1 MADQADDQPLIL
13 NYQYVKDLSFEN
25 PNSPAVFGTLTKSKL
40 NLDVNLDVTPAHI
53 RGRTYEIVLTMR
65 VHATCD
71 DKAAFLIELDYA
83 AVATIAEGVAAADAE
98 RLLLAETPRHL
109 FPFAR
114 SVLATVTRDG
124 GFPPLVVNPIDFEQF
139 YQRNKQ
145 NTLAAE
151 AKAGPDAPAE
161 PDAEA
166 EAAPNA

>member
-1 MADQADDQPLIL
+1 MADQADEQPLII

-25 PNSPAVFGTLTKSKL
+25 PNSPAVFGTLTKTKL
-40 NLDVNLDVTPAHI
+40 NLDVNIDVTPAPI
-53 RGRTYEIVLTMR
+53 RGRTFEIVLTMR
-65 VHATCD
+65 VHANLE

-83 AVATIAEGVAAADAE
+83 AVATVAEGVAEADAE